1 MALGGFQ
8 LKSIDSTFKLWYE
21 HASPHQLSDKAC
33 KQGGLSGWKIWIV
46 EPQNMLHLQPRTSLN
61 FKFRIIIPE
70 AEDFCPSR
78 HCAAM
83 ACQPTVPTVIV
94 CTKISQYNEIR
105 ASCSWSSWLSST
117 SFRHCAMHCSNCIV
131 LKAGSCQKSHS
142 KLGKPSYT
150 GGPLEGG
157 RFSCQKTRWIVVK
170 FETARLA
177 QSHLIA
183 MAMCNALLSTHLI
196 SNVGSDQ
203 NQQNLREETWNKFT
217 HSGVHWNGRH

>member
-1 MALGGFQ
+1 MIRLENREVLAAG
-8 LKSIDSTFKLWYE
+8 KS
-21 HASPHQLSDKAC
+21 
-33 KQGGLSGWKIWIV
+33 G
-46 EPQNMLHLQPRTSLN
+46 SLN
-61 FKFRIIIPE
+61 LKTCCTCNQELHWTSNYHTWGWGLLSISAFR
-70 AEDFCPSR
+70 CNGL
-78 HCAAM
+78 
-83 ACQPTVPTVIV
+83 PTNGADGDSLH
-94 CTKISQYNEIR
+94 KNLNEIR
-105 ASCSWSSWLSST
+105 ASCSWLSST

-157 RFSCQKTRWIVVK
+157 RFSFQKTRWIVVK

-183 MAMCNALLSTHLI
+183 MAMCNALLSAHLI